1 MADPLTEISGVGEVT
16 ANKLRKAG
24 FTTIVALAV
33 APVREIMD
41 RTGME
46 YKSALNLVEKAR
58 ETIEIDYT
66 TAQELWEKRRKMV
79 RCTTGSAKLDAI
91 LGGGIETQA

>member
-1 MADPLTEISGVGEVT
+1 
-16 ANKLRKAG
+16 
-24 FTTIVALAV
+24 
-33 APVREIMD
+33 MD

-46 YKSALNLVEKAR
+46 YKPALNLVQKAR

-79 RCTTGSAKLDAI
+79 RCTTGSIKLDAKI
-91 LGGGIETQA
+91 LQDVVLYDVGT